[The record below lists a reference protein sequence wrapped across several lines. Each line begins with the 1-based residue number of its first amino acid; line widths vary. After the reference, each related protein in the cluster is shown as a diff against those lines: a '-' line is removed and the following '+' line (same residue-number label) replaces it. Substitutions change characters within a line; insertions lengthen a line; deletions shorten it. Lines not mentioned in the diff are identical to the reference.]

1 MNYLLLLTRLLCQD
15 LPRDWSVLAALQV
28 HDKLLSPSESK
39 ELAVEADD
47 ALQEQYLRKRR
58 KVKYDIT
65 ELSKSVFWFNVSL
78 K

>member
-1 MNYLLLLTRLLCQD
+1 MNYLLLLTQLLCQD

-47 ALQEQYLRKRR
+47 ALQEQYLRR